1 MTRHLI
7 GGVAALT
14 LLAAASGAWP
24 ANPCFS
30 TDEGEAAFKATERAC
45 AALIAAGGAA
55 AEITKAHVARSYALA
70 DLGRREEALAAADA
84 ALALSPDHLPAM
96 MARIHVLSKLDRV
109 EDALATAASAIT
121 AHPGSAEARTV
132 RGLLWQ
138 HKRSDPERALADF
151 NAAIAA
157 DPRDGLSYFY
167 RANLAES
174 DAAALSDLDKAAE
187 LEPENAEVRTVRGDT
202 LRMLG
207 RAKEA
212 LADYDAAL
220 MADPRHEDALA
231 GRVFAKVSLNDQT
244 GAARDAEMA
253 LRLNPNSATA
263 QFASGYVLEDAEL
276 WDQAAAMYEA
286 AAVGAPDAISVRL
299 GLARVRHAQGKHDA
313 ALAALNAAEAIEPQD
328 ATIPYERAR
337 VWASRGEFAKAVT
350 QYDIAI
356 ARKPSALNYHMRG
369 FAHSDLKNY
378 KAALADFTKAS
389 ELMPTSIEA
398 LLSKGDAEGELGLTD
413 LALASY
419 RKALAIDPDY
429 VSALTSVAAALVVK
443 GDLAGAGE
451 AYERALKIAPNESRI
466 WIWLGEVRRDQG
478 DYEAALK
485 LVDRG
490 LKLNPKSQSGLSD
503 RADMLNELG
512 RPAEALKAANAGLAL
527 FPEDEDFLYLRSG
540 AHIQLGDLAAA
551 RKDLDLY
558 LQRKP
563 DGAGALNRRGEVH
576 RAEGRLDLARADFD
590 QVIAVQPDAS
600 IAYYNRAL
608 VSMEEE
614 RYDRAIKDFNQAL
627 ALLPG
632 DPDILSEK
640 AETYRRMDD
649 NLLAVET
656 ADLAIKANPKLA
668 FAWHVRSLAKQELGD
683 AAGAAADLAQA
694 KRLDPTIK

>member
-1 MTRHLI
+1 MNRHLI
-7 GGVAALT
+7 GGLAALT
-14 LLAAASGAWP
+14 LLAAAPTAWA

-30 TDEGEAAFKATERAC
+30 TEEDEAALKATERAC

-55 AEITKAHVARSYALA
+55 GEITQAHVARSYALA
-70 DLGRREEALAAADA
+70 DLGRSDEALREADA
-84 ALALSPDHLPAM
+84 ALALSPNDLPALL
-96 MARIHVLSKLDRV
+96 ARIHNLARADRV
-109 EDALATAASAIT
+109 DEALASAT
-121 AHPGSAEARTV
+121 SAVAAHPGSADALTV

-138 HKRSDPERALADF
+138 HRRSDPERALADF

-157 DPRDGLSYFY
+157 DPKDGVAYFY
-167 RANLAES
+167 RAELAQ
-174 DAAALSDLDKAAE
+174 DAAAALPDLNKAVA
-187 LEPENAEVRTVRGDT
+187 LEPESLEIRTVRGDT
-202 LRMLG
+202 LRTLG

-212 LADYDAAL
+212 LADYDTVL
-220 MADPRHEDALA
+220 KADPRHEDALA
-231 GRVFAKVSLNDQT
+231 GLVFAKVSLDDQA
-244 GAARDAEMA
+244 GAARDAETA

-286 AAVGAPDAISVRL
+286 AALGAPDAISAHL
-299 GLARVRHAQGKHDA
+299 GLARVRLAQGKHDA
-313 ALAALNAAEAIEPQD
+313 ALAALTAAEAVEPED
-328 ATIPYERAR
+328 ENVPYERAR
-337 VWASRGEFAKAVT
+337 VWASRGEFTKAVA

-356 ARKPSALNYHMRG
+356 ARNPIALNYHMRG
-369 FAHSDLKNY
+369 FAHSDLKNH

-398 LLSKGDAEGELGLTD
+398 LLSKGDAEGELGLID

-429 VSALTSVAAALVVK
+429 VSALTSLAATLAIK

-490 LKLNPKSQSGLSD
+490 LKLDPKSQAGLSD
-503 RADMLNELG
+503 RADILSELG

-527 FPEDEDFLYLRSG
+527 YPDDYDFLYLRAG
-540 AHIQLGDLAAA
+540 AHIDLKDLASA

-558 LQRKP
+558 LTRSP
-563 DGAGALNRRGEVH
+563 TGAGALNRRGEVH
-576 RAEGRLDLARADFD
+576 RAEGHLDLARADFD
-590 QVIAVQPDAS
+590 QAISVQPDA
-600 IAYYNRAL
+600 ARAHYNRAL

-614 RYDRAIKDFNQAL
+614 RYDRAIKDFNLVLAL
-627 ALLPG
+627 APN
-632 DPDILSEK
+632 DPDALAEK
-640 AETYRRMDD
+640 GETYRRMDD
-649 NLLAVET
+649 YLLAVET
-656 ADLAIKANPKLA
+656 LDMAIKANPKLA
-668 FAWHVRSLAKQELGD
+668 FAWHVRSLAKRDLGD
-683 AAGAAADLAQA
+683 AAGAAADMAEA
-694 KRLDPTIK
+694 RRLDPTIK